1 MMAPTLKTSCV
12 TSSETSKT
20 ERNIIKYSVMK
31 HRILLPIALGLLAFV
46 AHAQQGLSVNSLFQG
61 KVVPRENMVEV
72 RVKGRAIS
80 KYGLEFYRSVRFN
93 ATEQQWKTVDE
104 LVERDGKTA
113 TGTEQTK
120 RNGTVTLIMTL
131 PRQGDLYRYLCY
143 LTLRKGRTAVLTVV
157 YMEGKVASVAE
168 LRKLIH

>member
-1 MMAPTLKTSCV
+1 MMAPMLKTSCA

-31 HRILLPIALGLLAFV
+31 HRIFLTIALGLLAFA

-93 ATEQQWKTVDE
+93 ATERAHGRAYRG
-104 LVERDGKTA
+104 LYG
-113 TGTEQTK
+113 
-120 RNGTVTLIMTL
+120 
-131 PRQGDLYRYLCY
+131 RQGGEC
-143 LTLRKGRTAVLTVV
+143 GRTKETHTLN
-157 YMEGKVASVAE
+157 
-168 LRKLIH
+168 INI

>member
-1 MMAPTLKTSCV
+1 M
-12 TSSETSKT
+12 
-20 ERNIIKYSVMK
+20 
-31 HRILLPIALGLLAFV
+31 
-46 AHAQQGLSVNSLFQG
+46 NSLFQG

-113 TGTEQTK
+113 TSTEQTK

-143 LTLRKGRTAVLTVV
+143 LTLRKGRMAVLTVV

>member
-1 MMAPTLKTSCV
+1 
-12 TSSETSKT
+12 
-20 ERNIIKYSVMK
+20 MK
-31 HRILLPIALGLLAFV
+31 HRILLTIALGLLAFA

-93 ATEQQWKTVDE
+93 AT
-104 LVERDGKTA
+104 DGKTA
-113 TGTEQTK
+113 TGPEQTK